1 MLIIDHKEQP
11 LVSWR
16 PGNQTMRHCSQALG
30 AEHLT
35 TGEQWFEPGTGA
47 PQHSHPEGVEEVI
60 VILEGSATFK
70 VDGEE
75 VVVGAGQSIIL
86 PPLSHHGF
94 VANEPFHIG
103 GGGLSK
109 RGPDHRVRRGA
120 RPDLRHRRHRRR
132 QARRAPP
139 PADGALKDP
148 PEDPDRRSPGELPA
162 VRRAPS
168 GRD

>member
-103 GGGLSK
+103 GGGLSSAVQTTVF
-109 RGPDHRVRRGA
+109 DEE
-120 RPDLRHRRHRRR
+120 PDLIYDIGATEGVKLDEHRRLRT
-132 QARRAPP
+132 AR
-139 PADGALKDP
+139 
-148 PEDPDRRSPGELPA
+148 
-162 VRRAPS
+162 
-168 GRD
+168 